1 MIEAEGI
8 RKRFGSHQVLKGVSF
23 RVEDG
28 QIVAL
33 MGANGAGKSTLFDIL
48 ATIDSHFEGKATVG
62 GFDVR
67 SRPRDAR
74 AHIGYVPGR
83 FSLYGDLSVMENLEF
98 FAGAYGC
105 RAGDIEALSPCL
117 WKSLEG
123 FTHFRADTLSGGMKQ
138 KLAICCALVHN
149 PSVLLLDEPTVG
161 VDPVSRYDM
170 WKEIGALRDKGVS
183 VLVSTHYLDEAG
195 LADRIL
201 FLHEGEI
208 LLFDSPERIIQSYS
222 HRLFSLPCTPAEL
235 PEFEAAL
242 SAEPG
247 VLDHYLWGDSLHF
260 TADAAYA
267 GTPLCGRIPTPV
279 EPGIEDIF
287 IDTLSGRRKGL

>member
-98 FAGAYGC
+98 FASAYGC
-105 RAGDIEALSPCL
+105 RAADIEALSPFL
-117 WKSLEG
+117 WKSLEA
-123 FTHFRADTLSGGMKQ
+123 FARFRADTLSGGMKQ

-235 PEFEAAL
+235 PQFEAAL
-242 SAEPG
+242 NAEPG

-260 TADAAYA
+260 TADAGYA

>member
-8 RKRFGSHQVLKGVSF
+8 RKHFGSHQVLKGVSF

-48 ATIDSHFEGKATVG
+48 ATIDSHFEGKAEVG

-83 FSLYGDLSVMENLEF
+83 FSLYSDLSVMENLEF
-98 FAGAYGC
+98 FASAYGC
-105 RAGDIEALSPCL
+105 RAADIEALSPFL
-117 WKSLEG
+117 WKSLEA
-123 FTHFRADTLSGGMKQ
+123 FARFRADTLSGGMKQ

-201 FLHEGEI
+201 FLHEGEV
-208 LLFDSPERIIQSYS
+208 LLSDSPERIIQSYP
-222 HRLFSLPCTPAEL
+222 HRLFSLPCSPAEL
-235 PEFEAAL
+235 PQFEAAL

-260 TADAAYA
+260 TADAGYA
-267 GTPLCGRIPTPV
+267 GTPLCGRMPTPV
-279 EPGIEDIF
+279 EPGIENIF

>member
-8 RKRFGSHQVLKGVSF
+8 RKHFGSHQVLKGVSF

-48 ATIDSHFEGKATVG
+48 ATIDPDFEGTAAVG

-67 SRPRDAR
+67 TRPREAR
-74 AHIGYVPGR
+74 SCIGYVPGR
-83 FSLYGDLSVMENLEF
+83 FSLYGDLSVAENLEF

-105 RAGDIEALSPCL
+105 RPEDIESLSPYL
-117 WKSLEG
+117 WRSLAD
-123 FTHFRADTLSGGMKQ
+123 FSHFRADTLSGGMKQ
-138 KLAICCALVHN
+138 KLSICCALVHD

-161 VDPVSRYDM
+161 VDPVSRHDM
-170 WKEIGALRDKGVS
+170 WEEIGALRDQGVS

-208 LLFDSPERIIQSYS
+208 LLFDSPEHIIRSYP

-235 PEFEAAL
+235 PQLEAAL
-242 SAEPG
+242 AGEPG
-247 VLDHYLWGDSLHF
+247 VLDHYLWGESLHF
-260 TADAAYA
+260 TADAGYA
-267 GTPLCGRIPTPV
+267 GTPLCGRTPTPV

-287 IDTLSGRRKGL
+287 IDTLSARRKGL

>member
-1 MIEAEGI
+1 MIKAEGI
-8 RKRFGSHQVLKGVSF
+8 RRRFGSHQVLKGVSF

-48 ATIDSHFEGKATVG
+48 ATIDPHFEGKATVG

-74 AHIGYVPGR
+74 AQIGYVPGR

-161 VDPVSRYDM
+161 GDPVSRHDM

-201 FLHEGEI
+201 FLHEGEV
-208 LLFDSPERIIQSYS
+208 LLSDSPERIIRSYPR
-222 HRLFSLPCTPAEL
+222 RLFSLPCTPAEL
-235 PEFEAAL
+235 PQLEAAL

-260 TADAAYA
+260 TADAGYA
-267 GTPLCGRIPTPV
+267 GTPLCGRMPTPV
-279 EPGIEDIF
+279 EPGIEDVF
-287 IDTLSGRRKGL
+287 IDTLSGRRMGL

>member
-1 MIEAEGI
+1 MIKAEGI
-8 RKRFGSHQVLKGVSF
+8 RRRFGSHQVLKGVSF

-48 ATIDSHFEGKATVG
+48 ATIDPHFEGKATVG

-74 AHIGYVPGR
+74 AQIGYVPGR

-161 VDPVSRYDM
+161 VDPVSRHDM

-201 FLHEGEI
+201 FLHEGEV
-208 LLFDSPERIIQSYS
+208 LLSDSPERIIRSYPR
-222 HRLFSLPCTPAEL
+222 RLFSLPCTPAEL
-235 PEFEAAL
+235 PQLEAAL

-260 TADAAYA
+260 TADAGYA
-267 GTPLCGRIPTPV
+267 GTPLCGRMPTPV

>member
-83 FSLYGDLSVMENLEF
+83 FSLYSDLSVMENLEF
-98 FAGAYGC
+98 FASAYGC
-105 RAGDIEALSPCL
+105 RAADIEALSPFL
-117 WKSLEG
+117 WKSLEA
-123 FTHFRADTLSGGMKQ
+123 FARFRADTLSGGMKQ

-235 PEFEAAL
+235 PQFEAAL